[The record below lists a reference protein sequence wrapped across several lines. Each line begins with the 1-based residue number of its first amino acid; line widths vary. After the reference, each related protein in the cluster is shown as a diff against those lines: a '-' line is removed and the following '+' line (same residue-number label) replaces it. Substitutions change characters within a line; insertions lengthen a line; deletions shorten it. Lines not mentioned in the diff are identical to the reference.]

1 MRFFEPQNIG
11 GKTKLVD
18 INTGDFLAFE
28 TPEEI
33 ESTRRILSGLDSNVE
48 DFADDDDDIILLGDD
63 E

>member
-18 INTGDFLAFE
+18 INTGDFFAFE
-28 TPEEI
+28 TEEEI
-33 ESTRRILSGLDSNVE
+33 ESTKRILTGVLEDVE
-48 DFADDDDDIILLGDD
+48 NFADDDDDIILLGDD